1 MPIGLITGAL
11 KTVGEAAI
19 ESVSDVLRDTEV
31 IGVSQNDINTL
42 LERVNGIS
50 LGKKKSN
57 ISFTGIYQKR
67 SIENAK

>member
-11 KTVGEAAI
+11 KTIGEAAI

-50 LGKKKSN
+50 LGKN
-57 ISFTGIYQKR
+57 QNHPFNGWF
-67 SIENAK
+67 

>member
-67 SIENAK
+67 SIETAK

>member
-19 ESVSDVLRDTEV
+19 ESGCDVLRDTEV

-67 SIENAK
+67 SIETAK